1 MLARVERLTK
11 SSLAWKSQWLEMDN
25 FELLVELTSYPYM
38 NMVTVTESLLSP
50 LLTEPALY
58 AGRASW
64 VEKESP
70 VAGWEVLA

>member
-1 MLARVERLTK
+1 
-11 SSLAWKSQWLEMDN
+11 MDN
-25 FELLVELTSYPYM
+25 FELLVELTYYPYM

-58 AGRASW
+58 TGRASW